1 MHCIPHHHIVLV
13 IIIIHTRIYIISC
26 SRITECIGRSLNS
39 SKSSIQSSVIS
50 YLGVSLGP
58 LHPAALLPL
67 RALNELAIYLPH
79 RRRPKHHPRWHGSAA
94 GKGIESFS
102 NRSAGL
108 LVRVVY
114 LPCSGLGE
122 ETESRL
128 CHHADNRS
136 SE

>member
-1 MHCIPHHHIVLV
+1 M
-13 IIIIHTRIYIISC
+13 
-26 SRITECIGRSLNS
+26 ECIGRSLNS

-94 GKGIESFS
+94 GEGIESFS
-102 NRSAGL
+102 NFSAGL

-114 LPCSGLGE
+114 LPCCGLGE

>member
-13 IIIIHTRIYIISC
+13 IIIMHTRIYIISC
-26 SRITECIGRSLNS
+26 SRIIECIGRSLYS

-58 LHPAALLPL
+58 LHPAALFPL

-94 GKGIESFS
+94 GEGIDSFS
-102 NRSAGL
+102 NVSAGLGL

-114 LPCSGLGE
+114 LPC
-122 ETESRL
+122 
-128 CHHADNRS
+128 A
-136 SE
+136 